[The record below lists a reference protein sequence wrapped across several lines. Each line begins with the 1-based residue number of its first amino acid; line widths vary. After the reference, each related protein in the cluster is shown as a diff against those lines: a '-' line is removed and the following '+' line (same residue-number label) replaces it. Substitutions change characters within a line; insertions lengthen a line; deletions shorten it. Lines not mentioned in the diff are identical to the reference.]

1 MTTLG
6 LRNPSRAAMFV
17 LLLAAAGCSHTTP
30 YFRSDVTPLANVT
43 AADADV
49 LHRVLLVGDAGDTEA
64 GSSIFASLG
73 RWAGE
78 MPERT
83 LIIFLGDNIYPAG
96 MPEEGH
102 PDRKDAERR
111 LSPQLAAIK
120 ESGARGLFLSGNHDW
135 GNDRPGGL
143 EAIRRQEAYINAA
156 LGGEGNFLPRGG
168 SPGPAK
174 LDFNGVRI
182 IVLNTAW
189 WLHEEGAAAASDPA
203 AEKDL
208 MVEGL
213 ERLLAGA
220 DGRDVLVAAHHPLAS
235 HGTQGGFY
243 DWKDHLFPSMRL
255 VEGLWI
261 PTPVLGSLYPLL
273 RGCVFNKQTLAG
285 REYRQMIR
293 RLTGALATNRPL
305 IYAAG
310 HDHSLQVLEGGQAAE
325 CLLVSALGLDVGAA
339 LTHGRET
346 LFAHL
351 HPGFMAVD
359 FLSDGRVL
367 LRVIEPT
374 EKEVVFVKWL
384 RRKQP

>member
-6 LRNPSRAAMFV
+6 LRDLSRAAMFV
-17 LLLAAAGCSHTTP
+17 LLLAAAGCSHMTP
-30 YFRSDVTPLANVT
+30 YYRSDVTPLANVT
-43 AADADV
+43 AADAEV

-64 GSSIFASLG
+64 DSSVFASLG
-73 RWAGE
+73 RWAGQ

-102 PDRKDAERR
+102 PDRKDAEQR

-120 ESGARGLFLSGNHDW
+120 ESGPRGLFLSGNHDW
-135 GNDRPGGL
+135 GDDRQGGL
-143 EAIRRQEAYINAA
+143 RAVRRQEEYVNAA

-168 SPGPAK
+168 SAGPVK

-203 AEKDL
+203 REKDL

-213 ERLLAGA
+213 QRLLAGA

-243 DWKDHLFPSMRL
+243 DWKDHIFPSTHLAR
-255 VEGLWI
+255 GLSI
-261 PTPVLGSLYPLL
+261 PTPILGSLYPLL
-273 RGCVFNKQTLAG
+273 RSLVYNKQTLAG
-285 REYRQMIR
+285 TEYKEMRK
-293 RLTGALATNRPL
+293 RLTAALSTNRPL
-305 IYAAG
+305 VYAAG
-310 HDHSLQVLEGGQAAE
+310 HDHGLQVLAGGAAAE
-325 CLLVSALGLDVGAA
+325 YMLVSALGLDVGAS
-339 LTHGRET
+339 LGHGDET

-359 FLSDGRVL
+359 FMAGGKVL
-367 LRVIEPT
+367 LRVIEPGDDG
-374 EKEVVFVKWL
+374 VVFSKWI
-384 RRKQP
+384 KGGG